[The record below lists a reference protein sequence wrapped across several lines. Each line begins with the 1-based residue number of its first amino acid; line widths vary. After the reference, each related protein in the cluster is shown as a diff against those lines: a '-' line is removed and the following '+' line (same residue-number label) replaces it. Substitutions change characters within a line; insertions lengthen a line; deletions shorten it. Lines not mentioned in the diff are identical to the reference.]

1 MEPSRRGVLTAGL
14 YSVALAI
21 PGWTDLTDRFERI
34 AIDPHSRIGFTE
46 VEAVKAMTEK
56 ISDLDDQFGG
66 KATRPM
72 SATFLVN
79 TVVPYLKAD
88 GPDEVKRAMLSA
100 AADHLYLT
108 GYMAMDERADRL
120 AQDYYVQALEMA
132 GAAGDHL
139 TYCTTL
145 RGMSVQAVDLGHGDL
160 ALRLADA
167 ASAASPQAGPRML
180 AFLAGQQAHAA
191 AKSGDRST
199 ALLKIKQ
206 AESAMEKAE
215 SQAKAFGSY
224 DPSSLSYHI
233 AQVRYELGDKEAA
246 IAHLEES
253 DRSRESVYR
262 RTRVRYNA
270 LLAERK
276 LEVGRLEEACGD
288 WNRVL
293 DDYPMV
299 KSGRCD
305 DRIREMFALLVR
317 YQDNGHARDL
327 IERARTLVP
336 AGVLTT

>member
-1 MEPSRRGVLTAGL
+1 MARRTARTPNAKLAHLLDQTRCGQGEFARFVNRVGTESGFGLSYGQTAVAHWLTGTSPMARFQPVVLEALSRKLGRKITAFDAGFAGQQVQSPQSGDTLAGLIDLGSADMEPSRRGVLTAGL

-132 GAAGDHL
+132 AWPPG
-139 TYCTTL
+139 TT
-145 RGMSVQAVDLGHGDL
+145 
-160 ALRLADA
+160 
-167 ASAASPQAGPRML
+167 SP
-180 AFLAGQQAHAA
+180 
-191 AKSGDRST
+191 T
-199 ALLKIKQ
+199 AR
-206 AESAMEKAE
+206 
-215 SQAKAFGSY
+215 
-224 DPSSLSYHI
+224 PC
-233 AQVRYELGDKEAA
+233 
-246 IAHLEES
+246 EE
-253 DRSRESVYR
+253 
-262 RTRVRYNA
+262 
-270 LLAERK
+270 
-276 LEVGRLEEACGD
+276 
-288 WNRVL
+288 
-293 DDYPMV
+293 
-299 KSGRCD
+299 
-305 DRIREMFALLVR
+305 
-317 YQDNGHARDL
+317 
-327 IERARTLVP
+327 
-336 AGVLTT
+336 